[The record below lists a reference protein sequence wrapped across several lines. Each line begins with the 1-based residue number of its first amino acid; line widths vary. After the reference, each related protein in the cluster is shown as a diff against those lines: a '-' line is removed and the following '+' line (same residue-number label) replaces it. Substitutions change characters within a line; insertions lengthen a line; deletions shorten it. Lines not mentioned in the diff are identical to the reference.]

1 MHCKSIRIPEIKFH
15 SLMYCFATQL
25 IGSVVVPIKVMKI
38 CGWKDLKTITHY
50 MRLTGIEEMGRLRS

>member
-1 MHCKSIRIPEIKFH
+1 
-15 SLMYCFATQL
+15 MYCFATQL